1 MLTAVEGVYR
11 NGIVEL
17 AEVPAQVSENARV
30 LVTFLENGA
39 NGAAGDEFE
48 QEQIAEL
55 RARLQ
60 TFAADWE
67 SEEMNIY
74 DDYDAAKSRL

>member
-1 MLTAVEGVYR
+1 MLTAIEGVYR
-11 NGIVEL
+11 NGIIEL
-17 AEVPAQVSENARV
+17 TEVPAHAPENARV
-30 LVTFLENGA
+30 LVTFLENGDGGSPN
-39 NGAAGDEFE
+39 NGLN
-48 QEQIAEL
+48 QEQMAEL

-67 SEEMNIY
+67 SEEMSIY

>member
-1 MLTAVEGVYR
+1 MLTAIEGFYR
-11 NGIVEL
+11 NGVVEL
-17 AEVPAQVSENARV
+17 TEVPAHAPENARV
-30 LVTFLENGA
+30 LVTFLENG
-39 NGAAGDEFE
+39 NSGSTAGELD
-48 QEQIAEL
+48 QEQMAEL